1 MDLHPLQTKILK
13 ISQTQDLDIIS
24 LRMLSRLIGSDSPQ
38 KTKHHLEQLKKRG
51 LLGTK
56 KKAVRKETSLFGT
69 PQSLIEVPI
78 LGAANCGQPMI
89 SPEEGVRDYLTVSE
103 RYLPKRKNIF
113 AVEAKGDSMNLAK
126 IGPEGKNIEEND
138 YVIIDAD
145 DRSPRNG
152 DYVLSIINGFGN
164 IKKFSQ
170 RGDTI
175 VLKSESTK
183 NYPPIILHPDDNI
196 EYFVNGRVIQ
206 VVKT

>member
-1 MDLHPLQTKILK
+1 MEIHPLQAKILK
-13 ISQTQDLDIIS
+13 ISQTQDVDDIS

-38 KTKHHLEQLKKRG
+38 KTKHHLEQLKKHG
-51 LLGTK
+51 LLGGK
-56 KKAVRKETSLFGT
+56 KKAIRKETSLFGT
-69 PQSLIEVPI
+69 PHSLVEIPI
-78 LGAANCGQPMI
+78 LGSANCGQALI

-103 RYLPKRKNIF
+103 RFLPKKTNIF
-113 AVEAKGDSMNLAK
+113 AVEAKGDSMNLSK

-138 YVIIDAD
+138 YVIIDAG

-170 RGDTI
+170 KGNTI

-206 VVKT
+206 VIKQ